1 MFTSIFG
8 FNIKLFFITDLL
20 GMQMRD
26 RFLYEMFQSE
36 NRKSSHYKVLSR
48 EKYLNLIE
56 QVEEA
61 ELAEKKTPLQYR
73 RLKRFGVINIG
84 NEKKL
89 VARGEGNIRY
99 FLPADELF
107 DVIDGIHDAIGHA
120 GRDKMLA
127 EASQSFANITKEMV
141 CLYLSM
147 CEICQQRKVK
157 KSGF

>member
-1 MFTSIFG
+1 
-8 FNIKLFFITDLL
+8 
-20 GMQMRD
+20 MQMRD
-26 RFLYEMFQSE
+26 RFLYEIYQSE
-36 NRKSSHYKVLSR
+36 NRKSSHYKVLTR
-48 EKYLNLIE
+48 EKYINLIE

-61 ELAEKKTPLQYR
+61 ELAEKKTPMQYR

-89 VARGEGNIRY
+89 VARGDGNLRY

-127 EASQSFANITKEMV
+127 EATQSFANITKEMV

-147 CEICQQRKVK
+147 CEICHQRKVK
-157 KSGF
+157 KSSF